1 MEGRRIEGVFL
12 ESSILRNRAQEAYE
26 TAKVYEIQ
34 ILSRIPKALLA
45 SLGGPGTR
53 LKATVKDVSA
63 RSILLLLE
71 NGYEVTAENRLNLPV
86 KVGEELVLMVESE
99 NPLTLRPVL
108 LRLNQL
114 RESVEGSGILYEKN
128 VWDYLRGILPLERLT
143 ADSKFILLKALES
156 TDLSAVLET
165 LKEVSPPPPFA
176 ERIEQLL
183 EEGEGNNRIAFLR
196 NLMNLEREISEAIS
210 DLSRKK
216 EALRESV
223 GGIVKTLT
231 NNILGEMERLGLRIG
246 FRRDVFEGLVS
257 SPRTLSIFREAIKSL
272 ELNRWNEFSDKLNLL
287 GIRIE
292 NRELL
297 PIVKESLLPHMRSLL
312 RGALVALKNQTET
325 EDPLKLALTMKEL
338 EDRVNNLEK
347 LREAV
352 SRMPEEVKENL
363 ARLESIAYLQ
373 AYLVAT
379 AGRRFVLPFR
389 TGEGKGV
396 IGFSSGEAFRIFIRL
411 NFEDSYIGIMIEAP
425 RKENPDHL
433 SVVFKTDSEYMAE
446 AIAREEESLWK
457 DLGELGLDVKRFE
470 IVLDTAD
477 RERKRKAVALRYAAG
492 KDIAPVVVAKG
503 RGELA
508 ERIIEIAR
516 REGIPVLEDKALV
529 EALLKIE
536 IFEEIPPVLY
546 EAVLPFL
553 KSETASPSSPNMAS
567 APVSFLFL

>member
-99 NPLTLRPVL
+99 NPLTLRLEGSFQGVRGLKELLDRVLREGSVL

-128 VWDYLRGILPLERLT
+128 VWDYLRGVLPLERLT

-477 RERKRKAVALRYAAG
+477 SFER
-492 KDIAPVVVAKG
+492 DF
-503 RGELA
+503 LA
-508 ERIIEIAR
+508 EFSG
-516 REGIPVLEDKALV
+516 EGIFNLRV
-529 EALLKIE
+529 
-536 IFEEIPPVLY
+536 
-546 EAVLPFL
+546 
-553 KSETASPSSPNMAS
+553 
-567 APVSFLFL
+567 